1 MNKNISVNFI
11 LPKNEEDQKAL
22 DDKINRFNR
31 EVYIRY
37 INSLNCGYEEKL
49 QIATAFLEQRTV

>member
-1 MNKNISVNFI
+1 MSKNISVNFI

-22 DDKINRFNR
+22 NDKINRFNR

-37 INSLNCGYEEKL
+37 INSLNCVYEEKL
-49 QIATAFLEQRTV
+49 RIVNIFLEQRTV